1 MKNTIPN
8 KQLKHS
14 KGGATTRDAGDL
26 GAPMTQG
33 DPKERR
39 RQGPEDAFD
48 PDTRG
53 DYTGRTGDG
62 DGLSFTFERQEDGTV
77 KKIQQSGKPEGS

>member
-53 DYTGRTGDG
+53 DYAGRTG
-62 DGLSFTFERQEDGTV
+62 DGLSFTFERQEDGSV
-77 KKIQQSGKPEGS
+77 RRVQQSGKPEGS